1 MLRRSVLVMFCVL
14 MVGPAWSA
22 LAGLDPS
29 LMGWWA
35 FDEGAGTVAADGS
48 GNGNDGTVEG
58 DAAWVPG
65 VLETALQFNGSNS
78 YVNAPHI
85 PFDDR
90 SFTIAMW
97 INPGQTSSD
106 HIFFSQ
112 TQSSSTDLNMHFRVI
127 GGGTIRFGFYSNDL
141 DASGETV
148 EVGNW
153 YHVALWYDFQNQN
166 RRIYINGEMVAEA
179 ASTPY
184 KGTTGDT
191 HIGQWNGG
199 EYFNGIIDDVQ
210 VYNRTLADGEVVKI
224 MSGLADLSLAQNP
237 SPLDEAI
244 DIPRDVAL
252 AWEAG
257 EFAATHDVYLGT
269 AFDDVN
275 DGVGT
280 LVSQGQTATSLDPE
294 GLLEYG
300 QTYYWRVDEV
310 NAAPDNT
317 VFKGDVWSFSV
328 ERFTY
333 PIAGVIAT
341 SNATSD
347 AGNGPERTIDGSG
360 LNENGQ
366 HSVESGDM
374 WLGLPGADPVQL
386 TYEFDQVYKL
396 HEVLV
401 WNYNVMFELILGFG
415 LKDVT
420 VEYSTDGVE
429 WIVLGDVELAQA
441 TALGGYAANT
451 TIAFDGVAA
460 KYVRL
465 TVNSGWGSMGQYGL
479 SEVRFMSIPA
489 QAREPQPADDA
500 TDVSVDT
507 PLAWRAGR
515 EAVSHEVSFGT
526 DPEALAP
533 AGALEATSY
542 DPGVLDLDTIYYWR
556 VDEVNEADA
565 ISVWEGG
572 VWNFTTQAYLIVDD
586 FESYDDEDNAIYET
600 WIDGWVNETGSTV
613 GYLSAPF
620 AETTIVNSGGQSM
633 PLSYDNVGVATAEAE
648 LDLGQNWTASGI
660 QSLSLYFYGDPG
672 NSGSQLYIKIDGT
685 KIVYDGS
692 AVNITSATWNL
703 WNIDLAA
710 SGASLSNVSSLTI
723 GIEGA
728 GATGIVY
735 IDDIR
740 LYPEILDYHKFPDVT
755 AAGDTVVGVPNDG
768 DWPDAETPDLA
779 IDDDVNTKFLH
790 RQGGAMA
797 TGIQVTP
804 AAGATVVTGLT
815 FTTANDVPTRDPIT
829 FELSGSNAGID
840 GPYELIAAGDI
851 VDFAGEAEWPRFTK
865 NSTVIA
871 FDNDVAYA
879 HYQIVFP
886 TLRGESET
894 LMQIAEIELIGETP

>member
-1 MLRRSVLVMFCVL
+1 MFKRSFLVLLSLLILGVAGSVM
-14 MVGPAWSA
+14 AQS
-22 LAGLDPS
+22 DPT
-29 LMGWWA
+29 LIGWWR
-35 FDEGAGTVAADGS
+35 FDEGAGTTATDSS
-48 GNGNDGTVEG
+48 GNGPDIELV
-58 DAAWVPG
+58 D
-65 VLETALQFNGSNS
+65 
-78 YVNAPHI
+78 
-85 PFDDR
+85 
-90 SFTIAMW
+90 
-97 INPGQTSSD
+97 
-106 HIFFSQ
+106 
-112 TQSSSTDLNMHFRVI
+112 
-127 GGGTIRFGFYSNDL
+127 
-141 DASGETV
+141 
-148 EVGNW
+148 
-153 YHVALWYDFQNQN
+153 
-166 RRIYINGEMVAEA
+166 
-179 ASTPY
+179 
-184 KGTTGDT
+184 TT
-191 HIGQWNGG
+191 
-199 EYFNGIIDDVQ
+199 
-210 VYNRTLADGEVVKI
+210 
-224 MSGLADLSLAQNP
+224 
-237 SPLDEAI
+237 
-244 DIPRDVAL
+244 
-252 AWEAG
+252 WEAG
-257 EFAATHDVYLGT
+257 MIGGAVHFQGAGYGSDTSFSFSENAITVCAWVWHDAFMTGVERYVTMGPEAAVLRRNSDGRLHFYVTVGGAFSHIYVSDVLTEGEWLYVAGTWDGDTQRLYLDGAEIASLTPSGVLTGGTMIRLSSPDGEPLNGMLDDARIYSRALSQPEIMKLMDATALTKAAEPVPADEATDVRRDVTLGWAPGEYAATHDVYFGT
-269 AFDDVN
+269 NFSDVN
-275 DGVGT
+275 DAGRSNPMNV
-280 LVSQGQTATSLDPE
+280 LVSEGQAATTYAAAE
-294 GLLEYG
+294 GLDFET
-300 QTYYWRVDEV
+300 TYYWRVDEV

-317 VFKGDVWSFSV
+317 IYKGDVWSFTA
-328 ERFTY
+328 EPFAY
-333 PIAGVIAT
+333 PMANIIAT
-341 SNATSD
+341 SNGVSE
-347 AGNGPERTIDGSG
+347 GGEGPEKTVDGSG
-360 LNENGQ
+360 LNADDQ
-366 HSVESGDM
+366 HSTSSTDM
-374 WLGLPGADPVQL
+374 WLALPGDEPLYIQ
-386 TYEFDQVYKL
+386 YEFDRVYKL
-396 HEVLV
+396 HQMLV
-401 WNYNVMFELILGFG
+401 WNYNVQFELLLGFG

-420 VEYSTDGVE
+420 VEYSENGTD
-429 WIVLGDVELAQA
+429 WTALGDVPLNQGTAKA
-441 TALGGYAANT
+441 TYAANT
-451 TIAFDGVAA
+451 TIDFQGAAA
-460 KYVRL
+460 KWVRL
-465 TVNSGWGSMGQYGL
+465 TVNSGWSVIGQFGL
-479 SEVRFMSIPA
+479 SEVRFSFIPA
-489 QAREPQPADDA
+489 HAREPQPANGA
-500 TDVSVDT
+500 ADVDVTTTLD
-507 PLAWRAGR
+507 WRAGR
-515 EAVSHEVSFGT
+515 DAATHEVYFGT
-526 DPEALAP
+526 DPS
-533 AGALEATSY
+533 ALELAGTPSTDSY
-542 DPGVLDLDTIYYWR
+542 DPGGLDLGNTYTWQ
-556 VDEVNEADA
+556 VDETGADNQ
-565 ISVWEGG
+565 VWTGSL
-572 VWNFTTQAYLIVDD
+572 WSFTTQAFLVVDD

-633 PLSYDNVGVATAEAE
+633 PLSYDNVGVTTAEAE

>member
-1 MLRRSVLVMFCVL
+1 MR
-14 MVGPAWSA
+14 P
-22 LAGLDPS
+22 
-29 LMGWWA
+29 
-35 FDEGAGTVAADGS
+35 
-48 GNGNDGTVEG
+48 
-58 DAAWVPG
+58 
-65 VLETALQFNGSNS
+65 
-78 YVNAPHI
+78 
-85 PFDDR
+85 
-90 SFTIAMW
+90 
-97 INPGQTSSD
+97 
-106 HIFFSQ
+106 
-112 TQSSSTDLNMHFRVI
+112 
-127 GGGTIRFGFYSNDL
+127 
-141 DASGETV
+141 
-148 EVGNW
+148 
-153 YHVALWYDFQNQN
+153 ALW
-166 RRIYINGEMVAEA
+166 
-179 ASTPY
+179 S
-184 KGTTGDT
+184 
-191 HIGQWNGG
+191 
-199 EYFNGIIDDVQ
+199 
-210 VYNRTLADGEVVKI
+210 
-224 MSGLADLSLAQNP
+224 
-237 SPLDEAI
+237 
-244 DIPRDVAL
+244 
-252 AWEAG
+252 
-257 EFAATHDVYLGT
+257 
-269 AFDDVN
+269 
-275 DGVGT
+275 
-280 LVSQGQTATSLDPE
+280 
-294 GLLEYG
+294 
-300 QTYYWRVDEV
+300 
-310 NAAPDNT
+310 
-317 VFKGDVWSFSV
+317 
-328 ERFTY
+328 
-333 PIAGVIAT
+333 
-341 SNATSD
+341 
-347 AGNGPERTIDGSG
+347 
-360 LNENGQ
+360 
-366 HSVESGDM
+366 
-374 WLGLPGADPVQL
+374 
-386 TYEFDQVYKL
+386 
-396 HEVLV
+396 
-401 WNYNVMFELILGFG
+401 
-415 LKDVT
+415 
-420 VEYSTDGVE
+420 
-429 WIVLGDVELAQA
+429 
-441 TALGGYAANT
+441 
-451 TIAFDGVAA
+451 
-460 KYVRL
+460 
-465 TVNSGWGSMGQYGL
+465 
-479 SEVRFMSIPA
+479 
-489 QAREPQPADDA
+489 
-500 TDVSVDT
+500 
-507 PLAWRAGR
+507 
-515 EAVSHEVSFGT
+515 
-526 DPEALAP
+526 
-533 AGALEATSY
+533 
-542 DPGVLDLDTIYYWR
+542 
-556 VDEVNEADA
+556 
-565 ISVWEGG
+565 
-572 VWNFTTQAYLIVDD
+572 FTTQAFLVVDD

-633 PLSYDNVGVATAEAE
+633 PLSYDNVGVTTAEAE